1 MWPGFRELQCVL
13 AAPAVEKRREQLLR
27 DDSGRRVDMTAVRE
41 NLYIGAEYVATWP
54 AYSSSILTSILQ
66 WNTHYS
72 RHLFL
77 VKSLNNLTQP
87 PYL

>member
-41 NLYIGAEYVATWP
+41 NLYIGAEYVATWS
-54 AYSSSILTSILQ
+54 A
-66 WNTHYS
+66 
-72 RHLFL
+72 
-77 VKSLNNLTQP
+77 
-87 PYL
+87 

>member
-54 AYSSSILTSILQ
+54 AYSSLILILQ
-66 WNTHYS
+66 WNIPIILVS
-72 RHLFL
+72 MHLIL
-77 VKSLNNLTQP
+77 LESLNNLT
-87 PYL
+87 